1 MSGRVVKDVQR
12 YGEGMMKPTS
22 MWLLADTLRV
32 GKVFYIELEGDGRH
46 PVMHFGM
53 TGLLQVSVHQT
64 ILIYHFLLMW
74 YTVLR

>member
-12 YGEGMMKPTS
+12 YGEALTKQRGIRP
-22 MWLLADTLRV
+22 LADVPRV

-53 TGLLQVSVHQT
+53 TGLLQVGVHEDNISCVT
-64 ILIYHFLLMW
+64 S
-74 YTVLR
+74 R